1 MNSTSRMRT
10 KTVGL
15 AVIALLV
22 TIVTW
27 PMLGMAQDASPVASP
42 ASQDTV
48 LARGDQIFHT
58 VCMACH
64 QPDGKGIA
72 GVYLPL
78 AGNPAVTLDDPTYM
92 LSVLL
97 TGRGGMPRF
106 NSDYSDADLAAIAT
120 YVRQSFGNNA
130 PAVTEEQVAVVRASI
145 YSSPE
150 EEATPQK
157 PGQIPTGS
165 TGTPASTPESGG

>member
-1 MNSTSRMRT
+1 MNSTSRSRM
-10 KTVGL
+10 KAWGL
-15 AVIALLV
+15 AVVALLV
-22 TIVTW
+22 AVATW
-27 PMLGMAQDASPVASP
+27 PVLGLAQDATPAASPVTEDAM
-42 ASQDTV
+42 

-64 QPDGKGIA
+64 QPDGKGIE

-92 LSVLL
+92 ISVLL

-120 YVRQSFGNNA
+120 YVRQSFGNDA
-130 PAVTEEQVAVVRASI
+130 PAVTEEQVAAVRASI
-145 YSSPE
+145 YASPAS
-150 EEATPQK
+150 EATPQK

-165 TGTPASTPESGG
+165 TGTPVSTPEG